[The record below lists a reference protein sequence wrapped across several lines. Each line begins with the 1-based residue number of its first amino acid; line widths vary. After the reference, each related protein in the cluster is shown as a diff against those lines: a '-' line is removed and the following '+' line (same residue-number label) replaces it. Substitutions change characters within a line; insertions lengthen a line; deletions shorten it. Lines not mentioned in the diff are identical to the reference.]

1 MDSLTLA
8 RMQKPKNLHALD
20 VKAFAKAQM
29 HLEGDTPV
37 AEFER
42 LAEDCSGEVT
52 GHVSWSAQG
61 AIDPEQ
67 RGKDDAWLH
76 LEAKATVLL
85 TCQRCLHPVP
95 VELLIEQDFR
105 FVADEATAL
114 AEDDDCEED
123 LLSPA
128 PELTLQ
134 TLLEDE
140 LLLAMPLIPRH
151 TTCDKPLP
159 QSPDQD
165 LPHPFAALADMK
177 LGKQ

>member
-1 MDSLTLA
+1 MKTSDKLLSLELQPWAMAGGATAQSTPLTKLLRVALACLPPAEGQAPVCEWQLQSQLRHPDTLN
-8 RMQKPKNLHALD
+8 QL
-20 VKAFAKAQM
+20 
-29 HLEGDTPV
+29 
-37 AEFER
+37 
-42 LAEDCSGEVT
+42 
-52 GHVSWSAQG
+52 
-61 AIDPEQ
+61 
-67 RGKDDAWLH
+67 WLH
-76 LEAKATVLL
+76 LKASLMVEQ
-85 TCQRCLHPVP
+85 TCQRCLLPMRVDLSVDRH
-95 VELLIEQDFR
+95 FR
-105 FVADEATAL
+105 FVADESTAL
-114 AEDDDCEED
+114 AEDDDCDED

-134 TLLEDE
+134 TVLEDE

>member
-1 MDSLTLA
+1 MAGGAAAQSTPLENLSRVAHASLPPAEGQSPLCEWQLQSQLRHPDTLN
-8 RMQKPKNLHALD
+8 QL
-20 VKAFAKAQM
+20 
-29 HLEGDTPV
+29 
-37 AEFER
+37 
-42 LAEDCSGEVT
+42 
-52 GHVSWSAQG
+52 
-61 AIDPEQ
+61 
-67 RGKDDAWLH
+67 WLH
-76 LEAKATVLL
+76 LKARLL
-85 TCQRCLHPVP
+85 VEQTCQRCLLPMQVDLAVDRH
-95 VELLIEQDFR
+95 FR

-123 LLSPA
+123 LLSPT

-159 QSPDQD
+159 QAPEQD
-165 LPHPFAALADMK
+165 LPHPFAALAGLK

>member
-1 MDSLTLA
+1 MKTSDTLLSLELQPWAMAGGATTQSTPLATLSRVA
-8 RMQKPKNLHALD
+8 QACLAPAERQAPKCEWQLQSQLRHPD
-20 VKAFAKAQM
+20 T
-29 HLEGDTPV
+29 LEQ
-37 AEFER
+37 
-42 LAEDCSGEVT
+42 L
-52 GHVSWSAQG
+52 
-61 AIDPEQ
+61 
-67 RGKDDAWLH
+67 WLH
-76 LEAKATVLL
+76 LKASLSVEQ
-85 TCQRCLHPVP
+85 TCQRCLLPIRVD
-95 VELLIEQDFR
+95 LLVDRHFR

-151 TTCDKPLP
+151 ATCDKPLQ

-165 LPHPFAALADMK
+165 LPHPFAALAGLK

>member
-1 MDSLTLA
+1 MKPSDNLLSLELQPWAMAGGATTQSTPLANLSRVAQACLPPAEGQLPLCEWYLQSQLRHPDTLN
-8 RMQKPKNLHALD
+8 QL
-20 VKAFAKAQM
+20 
-29 HLEGDTPV
+29 
-37 AEFER
+37 
-42 LAEDCSGEVT
+42 
-52 GHVSWSAQG
+52 
-61 AIDPEQ
+61 
-67 RGKDDAWLH
+67 WLH
-76 LEAKATVLL
+76 LKASLL
-85 TCQRCLHPVP
+85 VEQTCQRCLLPMQ
-95 VELLIEQDFR
+95 VELAVDRHFR

-151 TTCDKPLP
+151 ATCDKPLSQAP
-159 QSPDQD
+159 SQD
-165 LPHPFAALADMK
+165 LPHPFAALAGMK

>member
-1 MDSLTLA
+1 MAGGATAQSTPLTKLSRVALA
-8 RMQKPKNLHALD
+8 CLPPA
-20 VKAFAKAQM
+20 
-29 HLEGDTPV
+29 EGQAPVCEWQLQSQLRHPDT
-37 AEFER
+37 
-42 LAEDCSGEVT
+42 LN
-52 GHVSWSAQG
+52 QL
-61 AIDPEQ
+61 
-67 RGKDDAWLH
+67 WLH
-76 LEAKATVLL
+76 LKASLMVEQ
-85 TCQRCLHPVP
+85 TCQRCLLPMRVDLSVDRH
-95 VELLIEQDFR
+95 FR
-105 FVADEATAL
+105 FVADESTAL
-114 AEDDDCEED
+114 AEDDDCDED

>member
-1 MDSLTLA
+1 MKTSDTLLSLELQPWAMAGGATTQSTPLATLS
-8 RMQKPKNLHALD
+8 R
-20 VKAFAKAQM
+20 VAQ
-29 HLEGDTPV
+29 
-37 AEFER
+37 AC
-42 LAEDCSGEVT
+42 LAP
-52 GHVSWSAQG
+52 AQG
-61 AIDPEQ
+61 QSPVCEWQLQSQLRHPDTLKQ
-67 RGKDDAWLH
+67 LWLH
-76 LEAKATVLL
+76 LKASLSVEQ
-85 TCQRCLHPVP
+85 TCQRCLLPMQVD
-95 VELLIEQDFR
+95 LLVDRHFR

-123 LLSPA
+123 LLSPT

-159 QSPDQD
+159 QSLDQD
-165 LPHPFAALADMK
+165 LPHPLAALAGLK